1 MRDRKILYILL
12 LTAAVGSAVTLC
24 TGFLT
29 GGMDWAGQVTVTL
42 EDKAEPAGN
51 AERIAASDAEGGV
64 NGNIAQPLGEPRAYE
79 GNTTIT
85 GTGQEGLPAVDVQP
99 QADAEAAAAAADVAL
114 AGDIQPEPDVA
125 LAGDIQPQ
133 PDMAPAGDIQV
144 QADMAPAG
152 NIQLQADMAPAG
164 DIQVQADMAL
174 AGDIQPQ
181 ADAAPSGDT
190 GQAGEKLPAGAE
202 AARDTAEPAK
212 TGQQDGGT
220 GGSALQAP
228 QDNGTSAYVKEEVR
242 QVALSPLETAAVY
255 DSGSETMTASAVAAD
270 GGASSETEN
279 AYLKRLKELDAQI
292 RKSREAQSAAN
303 TAGAGGNSQA
313 RNAADNELKL
323 WDSEL
328 STIYNEILKSL
339 DEKEVQ
345 DLVTAERQWMKNR
358 DAAAVEAAK
367 NSAGGSLESVEY
379 TASLAE
385 TTRARAYEL
394 VGLYASVLTERE

>member
-1 MRDRKILYILL
+1 MQIRRRLFPVLL
-12 LTAAVGSAVTLC
+12 AVS
-24 TGFLT
+24 
-29 GGMDWAGQVTVTL
+29 TVL
-42 EDKAEPAGN
+42 M
-51 AERIAASDAEGGV
+51 
-64 NGNIAQPLGEPRAYE
+64 L
-79 GNTTIT
+79 
-85 GTGQEGLPAVDVQP
+85 
-99 QADAEAAAAAADVAL
+99 AAAANTTARAMGVL
-114 AGDIQPEPDVA
+114 YEEGHS
-125 LAGDIQPQ
+125 LT
-133 PDMAPAGDIQV
+133 
-144 QADMAPAG
+144 
-152 NIQLQADMAPAG
+152 
-164 DIQVQADMAL
+164 
-174 AGDIQPQ
+174 
-181 ADAAPSGDT
+181 DAFGEE
-190 GQAGEKLPAGAE
+190 GQ
-202 AARDTAEPAK
+202 D
-212 TGQQDGGT
+212 
-220 GGSALQAP
+220 
-228 QDNGTSAYVKEEVR
+228 Y
-242 QVALSPLETAAVY
+242 AVY